1 MDCSWGRLNSFLS
14 ENYDLKGRYINGGIR
29 YKDVLACCKA
39 LEWFDFPKKTNEFSL
54 QAGTVRRVLY
64 DRFGLHVSFDLLRI
78 SAAFLGVPFLAC
90 GSRFEFF
97 LPMPLNR
104 SAEVYLDE
112 FFIRES
118 KVRTK
123 WKG

>member
-1 MDCSWGRLNSFLS
+1 MDCSWGRLNLFLS

-29 YKDVLACCKA
+29 YKDVLACGKA
-39 LEWFDFPKKTNEFSL
+39 LEWFDFPKKTNDFPIE
-54 QAGTVRRVLY
+54 ARTVRRVLY
-64 DRFGLHVSFDLLRI
+64 DRFGLHVSPDLLRI
-78 SAAFLGVPFLAC
+78 SAAFLGVPFLV
-90 GSRFEFF
+90 GGNRFKF
-97 LPMPLNR
+97 LFPMPLNR
-104 SAEVYLDE
+104 SAEVYLND